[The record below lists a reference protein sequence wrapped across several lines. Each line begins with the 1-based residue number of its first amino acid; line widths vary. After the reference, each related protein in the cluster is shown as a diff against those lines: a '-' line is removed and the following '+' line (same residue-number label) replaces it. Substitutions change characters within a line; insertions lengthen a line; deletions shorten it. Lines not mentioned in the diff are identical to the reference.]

1 MARHLRRMIIRPLR
15 ARFLTLVA
23 LLALLPPRTSG
34 AAPEPAGVPYG
45 TGFFISTSGLLVTAG
60 HVVQR
65 CRRVLAQTASGTE
78 LEVSTVRV
86 DTASDVAVL
95 QARGSRPQSALTLRR
110 DPRPQLGEEVRLLG
124 YPFLDALAGAPTF
137 DSGIVSGLTGIE
149 GDPNNFRISVPLE
162 GGFSGAAVVDR
173 SGLVMGLARGFA
185 ARSRPNEGLQPA
197 NINLAVSGTRL
208 IDLLRSN
215 PAIHMVATAPA
226 LSLPQAADLLTRA
239 SVLVRCVS

>member
-1 MARHLRRMIIRPLR
+1 MRHPPARFL
-15 ARFLTLVA
+15 FLTLVA
-23 LLALLPPRTSG
+23 LLALLPPRVVG

-45 TGFFISTSGLLVTAG
+45 TGFFISSGGLLVTAG

-78 LEVSTVRV
+78 LETQTVRL
-86 DTASDVAVL
+86 DTANDLAVL
-95 QARGSRPQSALTLRR
+95 QARGTRSQSSLTLRR

-124 YPFLDALAGAPTF
+124 YPFLDALAGSPTF
-137 DSGIVSGLTGIE
+137 DSGIVSGLSGIE
-149 GDPNNFRISVPLE
+149 GDSDNFRISVPLE

-208 IDLLRSN
+208 NELVRSN
-215 PAIHMVATAPA
+215 PAVRIAATAPP
-226 LSLPQAADLLTRA
+226 LTLPQAADLLTRA